1 MPPLA
6 NAAYAAVIDDSVTS
20 PDPSASDG
28 TLGTEPT
35 PSRFA
40 YCTVTGMP
48 TSSSIRTAARLLD
61 VFSAALIVIDEPSL
75 CSSSGT
81 HAPCSV
87 MIGSSRFVDDGC
99 RRENP
104 ARAPPRRRMA

>member
-1 MPPLA
+1 MPSLA
-6 NAAYAAVIDDSVTS
+6 KVENAEVIDSSVTS

-35 PSRFA
+35 PINFA
-40 YCTVTGMP
+40 YSTVTGMP

-61 VFSAALIVIDEPSL
+61 VRSAVRIVIDGLSR

-87 MIGSSRFVDDGC
+87 MIGSSSFSMSVAG
-99 RRENP
+99 EK
-104 ARAPPRRRMA
+104 PRSSAAA